1 MALKGTALIRA
12 PLLTVARLR
21 TSTTGRRRSALL
33 TGGGLIGVR
42 RHRLH
47 RSFSPQSLF
56 GRDPL
61 NRTLGEPPDIVA
73 GIRQRPLES
82 RQGVARARTN
92 SRQRDAGAVAQ
103 PLAGILE
110 QPDEVR
116 YRNDGVGSDVFER
129 LGRQSFDAFVA
140 V

>member
-1 MALKGTALIRA
+1 VCGPIPASGWKPALETKMALKGTALIRA

-33 TGGGLIGVR
+33 TGGGLIGLR

-61 NRTLGEPPDIVA
+61 NRALGEPPELLV
-73 GIRQRPLES
+73 GIRQ
-82 RQGVARARTN
+82 
-92 SRQRDAGAVAQ
+92 GAT
-103 PLAGILE
+103 E
-110 QPDEVR
+110 
-116 YRNDGVGSDVFER
+116 
-129 LGRQSFDAFVA
+129 GR
-140 V
+140 